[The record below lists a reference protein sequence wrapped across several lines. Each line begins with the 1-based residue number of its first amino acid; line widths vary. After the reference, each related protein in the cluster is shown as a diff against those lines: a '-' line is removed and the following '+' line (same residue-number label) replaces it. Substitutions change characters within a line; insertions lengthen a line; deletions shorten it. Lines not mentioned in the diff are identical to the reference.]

1 MQNVQTYIQSGNVLF
16 ESEEKSGKLHQ
27 MLEQGIK
34 DKFGFQVPIIM
45 RTSAELEQIMELS
58 PYNFNSLAEG
68 ESIHLSLLAEL
79 PSQERV
85 EDIHNFQS
93 GVDQCHIKD
102 KEVYLYLRQ
111 SIRESKLAVRLSKIG
126 VPTTSRNWKTIMKLS
141 AMAKAME

>member
-1 MQNVQTYIQSGNVLF
+1 LQNVQTYIQSGNVLF

-27 MLEQGIK
+27 MLELGIK
-34 DKFGFQVPIIM
+34 DKFGFPVAVIL
-45 RTSAELEQIMELS
+45 RTSTELEQIMELS
-58 PYNFNSLAEG
+58 PYNFNSLAES

-93 GVDQCHIKD
+93 GVDQCQIKG

-111 SIRESKLAVRLSKIG
+111 SIRDSKLTVRLSKIG
-126 VPTTSRNWKTIMKLS
+126 VPSTSRNWKTIMKLS
-141 AMAKAME
+141 AMAKAMD